1 MPIVG
6 TNTNYAIVVAQLY
19 TKGKCHGVHQFLVQ
33 IRDTETW
40 QPMPGVLV
48 GECGPKLG
56 TKAYNNG
63 FLKLDHVRVPRK
75 NMLMR
80 FAQVL
85 ENGLLIQAPSRV
97 LAYNTM
103 MHIRALI
110 LLDGVNC
117 ISKAAVIATRYAA
130 VRRQSP
136 IDPKQ
141 GEPQIIDHVTQ
152 QYKLFPNIA
161 RSVVFKILF
170 NSIWQL
176 FEKVCAEVNEFDLT
190 HLPEVREN

>member
-1 MPIVG
+1 MG
-6 TNTNYAIVVAQLY
+6 HNTNFAIVVAQLY

-33 IRDTETW
+33 IRNSDTW

-63 FLKLDHVRVPRK
+63 YLKLDNVRIPRK

-85 ENGLLIQAPSRV
+85 EDGTLKQAPSRV

-103 MHIRALI
+103 MHIRTAI

-117 ISKAAVIATRYAA
+117 ISKASVIATRYSA
-130 VRRQSP
+130 VRHQSP
-136 IDPKQ
+136 IDPNK
-141 GEPQIIDHVTQ
+141 GEPQIIDHRTQ

-161 RSVVFKILF
+161 RSIVFKILY
-170 NSIWQL
+170 NSIWKL
-176 FEKVCAEVNEFDLT
+176 FENVCAEVNEHNLT
-190 HLPEVREN
+190 HLPEVHS

>member
-1 MPIVG
+1 
-6 TNTNYAIVVAQLY
+6 
-19 TKGKCHGVHQFLVQ
+19 
-33 IRDTETW
+33 
-40 QPMPGVLV
+40 
-48 GECGPKLG
+48 
-56 TKAYNNG
+56 
-63 FLKLDHVRVPRK
+63 
-75 NMLMR
+75 MR

-85 ENGLLIQAPSRV
+85 EDGSLVQAPSRV

-103 MHIRALI
+103 MHIRAMI

-136 IDPKQ
+136 IDPNQ

-176 FEKVCAEVNEFDLT
+176 FEKVCAEVNEFDLS
-190 HLPEVREN
+190 HLPEVAREDRRSSICTHILMWNFVFITAVARHIVLLQTVRNGRGGNGCGTITFVVRRTRIHGFGEFHVHLR